1 MKAEKQTSKHLLLAV
16 VATVF
21 STILILIIMLMSWE
35 PWMVPLISTGCVG
48 VWYLHISRT
57 DSERL
62 YENLCAGLMLVEF
75 LFFGVH
81 SASFFDIPA
90 VACILIFVF
99 SMLDRKR
106 LLYITAALYVLEILY
121 HFLLLDA
128 AGSGMGLQ
136 EAIRLMLGIVLVAG
150 ATEIARYRINRR
162 MAGQR
167 DRKSVV

>member
-62 YENLCAGLMLVEF
+62 YENLCAGLILVEF

-90 VACILIFVF
+90 VA
-99 SMLDRKR
+99 
-106 LLYITAALYVLEILY
+106 
-121 HFLLLDA
+121 
-128 AGSGMGLQ
+128 
-136 EAIRLMLGIVLVAG
+136 
-150 ATEIARYRINRR
+150 
-162 MAGQR
+162 
-167 DRKSVV
+167 